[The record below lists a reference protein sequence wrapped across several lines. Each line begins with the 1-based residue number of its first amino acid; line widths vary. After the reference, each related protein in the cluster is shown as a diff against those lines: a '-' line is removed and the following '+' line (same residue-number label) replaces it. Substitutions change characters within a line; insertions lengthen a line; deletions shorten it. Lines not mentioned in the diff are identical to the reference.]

1 MGITEEPTA
10 AGADQ
15 AEQVEQLC
23 GVVAGLL
30 P

>member
-15 AEQVEQLC
+15 AQQAEQRR
-23 GVVAGLL
+23 GVAAGLL